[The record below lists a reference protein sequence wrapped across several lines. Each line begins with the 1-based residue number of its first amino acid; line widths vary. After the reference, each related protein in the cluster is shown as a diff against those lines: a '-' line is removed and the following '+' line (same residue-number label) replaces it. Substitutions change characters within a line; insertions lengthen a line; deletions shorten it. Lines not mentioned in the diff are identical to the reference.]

1 MSEARVLMLLKRELY
16 ELMGVLSITEIMTN
30 ANLISTLNRTLKQL
44 ALVKEQILKTIK
56 GEVVQILNSISYEE
70 LSKNQRLKKAV
81 LRIKKL
87 LLHLK

>member
-44 ALVKEQILKTIK
+44 A
-56 GEVVQILNSISYEE
+56 S
-70 LSKNQRLKKAV
+70 
-81 LRIKKL
+81 
-87 LLHLK
+87 